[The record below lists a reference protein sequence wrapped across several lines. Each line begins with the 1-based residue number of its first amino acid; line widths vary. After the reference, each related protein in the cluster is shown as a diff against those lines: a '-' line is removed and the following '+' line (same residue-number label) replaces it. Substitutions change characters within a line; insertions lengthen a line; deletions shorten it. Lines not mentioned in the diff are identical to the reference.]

1 LSFIV
6 GLTGDGPQTWYQ
18 SRGPEFNYARS
29 CIFVALIPS
38 SLARSPYDSVLLS
51 MYMARAAEM
60 LDWELNVPSPF
71 LYHCGF
77 KSQMA
82 EGSPPTHKL
91 GFNYTYIPDKARRN
105 IMFF

>member
-1 LSFIV
+1 
-6 GLTGDGPQTWYQ
+6 
-18 SRGPEFNYARS
+18 
-29 CIFVALIPS
+29 
-38 SLARSPYDSVLLS
+38 
-51 MYMARAAEM
+51 MARAAEM